1 MADSDIEMEVAA
13 GDPWAES
20 PVACDPWA
28 ESPVAGEPWAETSAA
43 SEKWV
48 DWSSWAS
55 PSSTWPGY
63 TRWEV
68 LKYFAK
74 RTRPL
79 AVHIRVNK
87 LCIEKNPD

>member
-1 MADSDIEMEVAA
+1 MADSDIEMEVVA

-20 PVACDPWA
+20 PVDCDPWA

-55 PSSTWPGY
+55 PSSTWPGDDSALLQATTELVQTVCY
-63 TRWEV
+63 
-68 LKYFAK
+68 LH
-74 RTRPL
+74 RPEWHPFL
-79 AVHIRVNK
+79 R
-87 LCIEKNPD
+87 D